1 MEYNEFQRCQQTHG
15 IADGEI
21 NSRVI
26 NTHGAAIGKVPS
38 SERRAPRTVGA
49 ESDRVQQVT
58 RAFYWS
64 ALILKIY
71 IWMIT

>member
-26 NTHGAAIGKVPS
+26 NTHGSDIGKVPS
-38 SERRAPRTVGA
+38 SERRAPHTGGA
-49 ESDRVQQVT
+49 ESDRGQQVT
-58 RAFYWS
+58 RGFS
-64 ALILKIY
+64 QSTLILKI
-71 IWMIT
+71 